1 MQTRDHLEL
10 GYFLLAKLRSP
21 ALDVHA
27 RAFLLGCV
35 EADYNCFSYLRGFL
49 RHKKFYGHNAENTR
63 TYIENRIGRIQSKGL
78 RSAWDYFR
86 LGVML
91 HYLADAF
98 TAPHNAFW
106 SDNLAAHKAYEK
118 KLHRRLAGRLNGE
131 TAKPPAP
138 RLPDPPGGDV
148 PASPLQ
154 CFRQA
159 RQNYAAANR
168 SMETDCLFI
177 LQTCAQTLGGCLRY
191 ARRGAEPIPSPG
203 ARRLPGYPSNFTP
216 SISWMSKFSA
226 KSPSA
231 KVPSHSSWV
240 NLAISKISGG
250 N

>member
-21 ALDVHA
+21 ALDAHA

-63 TYIENRIGRIQSKGL
+63 TCIENRICRIQSKGL

-106 SDNLAAHKAYEK
+106 RENLAAHKAYEK
-118 KLHRRLAGRLNGE
+118 KLHRRLAGRLNGG
-131 TAKPPAP
+131 TAEPPD
-138 RLPDPPGGDV
+138 RPGGDAPV
-148 PASPLQ
+148 SPLQ

-168 SMETDCLFI
+168 SMETDCFFHSPD
-177 LQTCAQTLGGCLRY
+177 LRADPWRLPALWA
-191 ARRGAEPIPSPG
+191 ARRGANPFSRRPAP
-203 ARRLPGYPSNFTP
+203 ARLSV
-216 SISWMSKFSA
+216 KFHA
-226 KSPSA
+226 QHFLD
-231 KVPSHSSWV
+231 V
-240 NLAISKISGG
+240 KIQREVALRKGPFPFVVG
-250 N
+250 KLGHI